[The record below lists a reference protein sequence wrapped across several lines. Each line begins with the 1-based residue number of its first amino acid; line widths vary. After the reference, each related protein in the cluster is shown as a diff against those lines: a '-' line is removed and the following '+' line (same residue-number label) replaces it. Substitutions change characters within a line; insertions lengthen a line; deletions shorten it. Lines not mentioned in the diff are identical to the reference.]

1 MVLEGKVGLVTG
13 AGQRIGK
20 ASALHFVTLVQFPLT
35 MPFDLIV

>member
-1 MVLEGKVGLVTG
+1 MGLQGKVGLVTG
-13 AGQRIGK
+13 AGHGIGE